1 MRKIYYTENPKRRRL
16 KQEALLVLKQTRGLI
31 DHDLLEQARQLI
43 TARMD
48 EASLAVPARTER
60 PSEAA
65 YEMIDRQKNMATI
78 MKFIEIKSANKGLM
92 QEMQS
97 ILREVHS

>member
-1 MRKIYYTENPKRRRL
+1 MRKIYYTESPERRRL

-31 DHDLLEQARQLI
+31 DHNLLEQARQQI

-48 EASLAVPARTER
+48 PSGLLPPAAMEGASDSR
-60 PSEAA
+60 
-65 YEMIDRQKNMATI
+65 YEVIDRQKNMATI
-78 MKFIEIKSANKGLM
+78 MKFIEIKSANKSLM

-97 ILREVHS
+97 ILSEVHS